1 MHVLTVH
8 LFPDASRVALG
19 LGPVIDACSYIYIFF
34 SVVWAFLRSLTC
46 SKTHGGWGG
55 LSWHTFNKAIFRE
68 FCSTANLIYNFIKVN
83 VNLKN
88 VLILVV
94 NSFLFMIQC

>member
-1 MHVLTVH
+1 MLKN
-8 LFPDASRVALG
+8 SKKWG
-19 LGPVIDACSYIYIFF
+19 LG
-34 SVVWAFLRSLTC
+34 
-46 SKTHGGWGG
+46 GG
-55 LSWHTFNKAIFRE
+55 LSWHTFNKAIFRG
-68 FCSTANLIYNFIKVN
+68 FSSTANLIYNFIKVN